1 MDISQWKEYLSGIGG
16 EGEEED
22 DSDDDDSRWRKLSD
36 RTLGSQRKKGIKE
49 EL

>member
-1 MDISQWKEYLSGIGG
+1 MEGIPEWWGG
-16 EGEEED
+16 EKED
-22 DSDDDDSRWRKLSD
+22 DCDDDNSRWRKQSTSD